1 MVNCIIKKEENNSL
15 FFGRIKE
22 KLHDVLYDDP
32 KPYRREVKDL
42 QQNLY
47 TFIEGLKIDEIEITR
62 PNYSQKIRLI

>member
-1 MVNCIIKKEENNSL
+1 MKILC
-15 FFGRIKE
+15 
-22 KLHDVLYDDP
+22 VLYDDP

-47 TFIEGLKIDEIEITR
+47 TFIKGLKIDGIEITR